1 MAGPYQWTDDE
12 DEVATDAVIVGI
24 ASDSPAL
31 EAAGLTAEPTLASVY
46 WPARMHQG
54 DKVEAR
60 MEGPFE
66 PAVALD
72 YAEEIAKL
80 YGFPRV
86 VIAIQARE
94 LWEDHWGTLAPE
106 RGLD

>member
-1 MAGPYQWTDDE
+1 MSGYQWSADD
-12 DEVATDAVIVGI
+12 DDVATDSVIIGI
-24 ASDSPAL
+24 GSDGPAF

-46 WPARMHQG
+46 WPARIYQG

-66 PAVALD
+66 PADAIV
-72 YAEEIAKL
+72 YAQQIADR

-86 VIAIQARE
+86 VVAIQHRS
-94 LWEDHWGTLAPE
+94 LWQPDWGTLANEP
-106 RGLD
+106 GFD